1 MTLVGVAPFDGRTDE
16 EIIHRIKTG
25 KYNKKNSRFV
35 EHSEEVKDL
44 VFKLLEM
51 NSEKRYSAKQALNHP
66 WFQKYG
72 GRNLFKN
79 FKQEEIKL
87 YIENLFNYKYN
98 SKLQELVIAFLV
110 HNLSNSDETLIILKI
125 FRHFNKAGDCKLTKK
140 ELTLGLYDYKEKEAV
155 DEMVDIIFQRLDG
168 DNNGYIEYEE
178 FLRACID
185 KKHLMTRENLKY
197 AFKFLDKDNSRT
209 LNAQK
214 IISAFLAKSNK
225 EFEAIFNIYLKE
237 VDKDG
242 DGIIDF
248 NQFCLL
254 MTKIQ

>member
-1 MTLVGVAPFDGRTDE
+1 
-16 EIIHRIKTG
+16 
-25 KYNKKNSRFV
+25 
-35 EHSEEVKDL
+35 
-44 VFKLLEM
+44 
-51 NSEKRYSAKQALNHP
+51 
-66 WFQKYG
+66 
-72 GRNLFKN
+72 
-79 FKQEEIKL
+79 
-87 YIENLFNYKYN
+87 
-98 SKLQELVIAFLV
+98 
-110 HNLSNSDETLIILKI
+110 
-125 FRHFNKAGDCKLTKK
+125 
-140 ELTLGLYDYKEKEAV
+140 
-155 DEMVDIIFQRLDG
+155 
-168 DNNGYIEYEE
+168 
-178 FLRACID
+178 
-185 KKHLMTRENLKY
+185 MTRENLKY